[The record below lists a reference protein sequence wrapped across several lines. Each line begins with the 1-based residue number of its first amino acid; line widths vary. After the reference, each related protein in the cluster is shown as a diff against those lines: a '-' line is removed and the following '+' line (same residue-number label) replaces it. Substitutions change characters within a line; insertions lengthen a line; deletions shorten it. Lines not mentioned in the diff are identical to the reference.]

1 MIKLLNP
8 ICVHLPQC
16 FYLPKCRM
24 DWAELQKEVEE
35 VRNSLD
41 AQLETSSLCLA
52 DGARHPGDAILN
64 RKYAY
69 KDALL
74 ALVWPCLMLGGGA
87 LLVALVKLTQH
98 LARLSAEMCSS
109 GGSSGS
115 GGGTVGGWLTST
127 HVRGKLDGPLPRRN
141 TPAPS

>member
-1 MIKLLNP
+1 MIIQLLNP
-8 ICVHLPQC
+8 ICVRLSQC

-24 DWAELQKEVEE
+24 DWAKLQKEVEE

-41 AQLETSSLCLA
+41 AQLETPSLCLA
-52 DGARHPGDAILN
+52 DGARHPRDAILN

-69 KDALL
+69 KEALL

-98 LARLSAEMCSS
+98 LAHLSAEMCSS
-109 GGSSGS
+109 SGS
-115 GGGTVGGWLTST
+115 DCGTVGGLLTST
-127 HVRGKLDGPLPRRN
+127 HIRGKLDGPLPRRN

>member
-1 MIKLLNP
+1 MKENKIILRIIQLLNP
-8 ICVHLPQC
+8 LCVHLAQC

-24 DWAELQKEVEE
+24 DWVELQKEVEE

-52 DGARHPGDAILN
+52 DGARHPREAILN
-64 RKYAY
+64 RKYAC

-98 LARLSAEMCSS
+98 LARLSAEMGSR
-109 GGSSGS
+109 GG
-115 GGGTVGGWLTST
+115 GGGTTGVPV
-127 HVRGKLDGPLPRRN
+127 HIDARRGETG
-141 TPAPS
+141 